1 MISTKRVVRV
11 TKAEKL
17 CNPSES
23 LQVGRYCR
31 IRRPLFFFSWL
42 VVLKNIGSGQGGT
55 LFKRS
60 IILWL
65 RTWIYNRHR
74 PISQPRISDMTE
86 KSNFNELDFQHWL
99 GLNLQNRC

>member
-31 IRRPLFFFSWL
+31 IRRPLFFFFL
-42 VVLKNIGSGQGGT
+42 DGSSE
-55 LFKRS
+55 KYREWARRD
-60 IILWL
+60 IIQAFHY
-65 RTWIYNRHR
+65 I
-74 PISQPRISDMTE
+74 MA
-86 KSNFNELDFQHWL
+86 
-99 GLNLQNRC
+99 QNVDL